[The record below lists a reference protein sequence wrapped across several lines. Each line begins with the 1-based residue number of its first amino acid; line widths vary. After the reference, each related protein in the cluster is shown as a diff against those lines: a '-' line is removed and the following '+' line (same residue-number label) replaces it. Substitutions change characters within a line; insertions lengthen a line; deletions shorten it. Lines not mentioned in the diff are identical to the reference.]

1 MRDMNEGI
9 IKEGRAYIIN
19 GLLAYGEG
27 FGVLAR
33 EEITQELMED
43 LDEGLETIEAA
54 IPVFISLWEMSNK
67 LKDKDE
73 QQTFLEFLAEV
84 LEDKQGKHGLFG

>member
-1 MRDMNEGI
+1 MNEGV

-27 FGVLAR
+27 FGVLAP
-33 EEITQELMED
+33 EEIPQELMED

-54 IPVFISLWEMSNK
+54 IPVLISLWEMSNK

-73 QQTFLEFLAEV
+73 QQTFLEFLAEI
-84 LEDKQGKHGLFG
+84 LKDRQDKHGLFG